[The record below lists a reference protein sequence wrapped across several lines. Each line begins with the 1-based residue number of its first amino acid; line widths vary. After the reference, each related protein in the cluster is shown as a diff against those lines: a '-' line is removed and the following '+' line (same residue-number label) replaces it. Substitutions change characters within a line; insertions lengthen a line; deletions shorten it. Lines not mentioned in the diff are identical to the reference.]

1 MSRPS
6 DPSLAFRIVRG
17 GAPEHA
23 DASHRLDLLRA
34 RRARPRDA
42 APPSSV
48 MN

>member
-34 RRARPRDA
+34 PPRPRDA